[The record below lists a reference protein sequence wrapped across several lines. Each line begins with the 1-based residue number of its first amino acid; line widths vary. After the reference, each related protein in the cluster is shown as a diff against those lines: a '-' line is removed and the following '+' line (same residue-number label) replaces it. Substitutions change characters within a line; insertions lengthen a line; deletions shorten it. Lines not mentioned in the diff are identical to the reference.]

1 MIDRFVLPLLL
12 GAAILQPAGARADT
26 VITPEEQK
34 KVIETFSTTFKQRY
48 VFPDLAQK
56 AADIL
61 QQHLANHDYDS
72 VTDGAAFGKML
83 TAQVHDVC
91 HDAHVHFT
99 FSPDPLPE
107 RVHQEQPT
115 PEEIKRQKNQMKA
128 LNGGYEHVDRLAG
141 NIGYLEVRSFEDAEA
156 AKAPLEGAMEF
167 LQNTD
172 ALILD
177 LRRNGGGDPRA
188 VAMLL
193 SYFFEPSTHLN
204 DFVDGTGKVQETSW
218 TSARVHGAKYLKLI
232 YVLVSKRTGS
242 GAEECAYDIQSLKR
256 GQVFGTSTWGGA
268 NPGTFYRLD
277 NHYMAFIPS
286 LQARNPYTHKNWE
299 GTGVQPDVSVEGDAQ
314 RSAYETAL
322 KELLTKASDRDQ
334 KQRLEMAL
342 KEVTSG

>member
-1 MIDRFVLPLLL
+1 MFSRLILSLLFS
-12 GAAILQPAGARADT
+12 AAIMQPIGARADST
-26 VITPEEQK
+26 ITPDEQK
-34 KVIETFSTTFKQRY
+34 KVIETFSTSFKQKY

-56 AADIL
+56 TADML

-83 TAQVHDVC
+83 TDQVHDVC
-91 HDAHVHFT
+91 HDAHIHFK
-99 FSPDPLPE
+99 FSAEALPE
-107 RVHQEQPT
+107 RKRQEQPT
-115 PEEIKRQKNQMKA
+115 PEEIKRQKDQMKA
-128 LNGGYEHVDRLAG
+128 INGGYEHVDRLSG
-141 NIGYLEVRSFEDAEA
+141 NIGYLEVRSFEDVEA

-177 LRRNGGGDPRA
+177 LRRNGGGDPAA

-193 SYFFEPSTHLN
+193 SYFFDHPTHLN
-204 DFVDGTGKVQETSW
+204 DFVDGSGKLQGTSW
-218 TSARVHGAKYLKLI
+218 TNAHVHGAKYLKPV

-256 GQVFGTSTWGGA
+256 GPVIGTSTWGGA

-277 NHYMAFIPS
+277 DHYLAFIPS
-286 LQARNPYTHKNWE
+286 LQARNPYTLKNWE
-299 GTGVQPDVSVEGDAQ
+299 GTGVEPDVKVDGDAQ
-314 RSAYETAL
+314 HSAYEMAL
-322 KELLTKASDRDQ
+322 KDLLAKSSDAAQ

-342 KEVTSG
+342 KEIASN